1 MDRPFTSTGLRT
13 RPASAVVSQ
22 ATAGRGRRRRPAL
35 GLTLGLALGFALGLG
50 FAAPAAA
57 AWPEKPVRMIVPY
70 AAGGPTDIAARLVA
84 SRLGERLSQN
94 FVVDNRAGAG
104 GNIGAQL
111 AAESPADGY
120 TLFVIGAA
128 HAINKTLY
136 PKPGYDVLRDFTM
149 VATFSTAPM
158 ILLANP
164 AAPFDSVDSLVKQA
178 RERPGAINYCS
189 AGSGTAPHLAME
201 SLKARFSIDLT
212 HIPYKSS
219 APGLNDLIAGQVPLC
234 FDSLVVWRQYATT
247 GKLKALAVTGT
258 ARSPIAPDVPSMG
271 ELGYPELD
279 GAVWY
284 GLAAPANTPP
294 AIVEQLNREIGAI
307 LAEPA
312 VRERLDT
319 MGAVPLVKSVA
330 EARNFMAKEVADWAK
345 VVKASGA
352 RID

>member
-1 MDRPFTSTGLRT
+1 
-13 RPASAVVSQ
+13 
-22 ATAGRGRRRRPAL
+22 
-35 GLTLGLALGFALGLG
+35 
-50 FAAPAAA
+50 
-57 AWPEKPVRMIVPY
+57 VPY
-70 AAGGPTDIAARLVA
+70 AAGGPTDVAARLIS
-84 SRLGERLSQN
+84 SRLSERLSQN

-104 GNIGAQL
+104 GNIGAQI

-164 AAPFDSVDSLVKQA
+164 GAPFDSVDTLVKQA
-178 RERPGAINYCS
+178 RDRPGAINYCS

-234 FDSLVVWRQYATT
+234 FDSVVVWRQYAAT
-247 GKLKALAVTGT
+247 GKLKALAVTG
-258 ARSPIAPDVPSMG
+258 ASRSPIAPDVPSMG
-271 ELGYPELD
+271 ELGYPDLD
-279 GAVWY
+279 GTVWY
-284 GLAAPANTPP
+284 GMAAPAGTPP
-294 AIVEQLNREIGAI
+294 AIVGQVNRAVGEI
-307 LAEPA
+307 LMEPT

-330 EARNFMAKEVADWAK
+330 ESQKFLAEEVVDWAA